1 MKTEDKVRAVEE
13 LKQSFATA
21 KGVYFADFQGMTV
34 AAATNLR
41 NKCRAAGVTFT
52 VVKNTL
58 ARRALDPETAKALD
72 PVLKGPT
79 AIAVSDQD
87 EIVPAK
93 ILADFLKEFER
104 PSLKAG
110 IVDGKV
116 MGKAQVE
123 TLAKLPGREVLL
135 SRFAGGLKSPVSK
148 LHTALSSPMQK
159 LAMALKQVSEKKA

>member
-34 AAATNLR
+34 ATATNLR
-41 NKCRAAGVTFT
+41 NKCRAAGVSFT

-72 PVLKGPT
+72 PILRGPT
-79 AIAVSDQD
+79 AIAVSAED

-104 PSLKAG
+104 PALKAG
-110 IVDGKV
+110 IIDGKV

-123 TLAKLPGREVLL
+123 TLAKLPGRDVLL

-148 LHTALSSPMQK
+148 LHMALSSPMQK

>member
-1 MKTEDKVRAVEE
+1 MATEDKARTVEE

-21 KGVYFADFQGMTV
+21 KGVYFADFQGMDV
-34 AAATNLR
+34 ATATKLR

-58 ARRALDPETAKALD
+58 ARRAMDPKTAEALE
-72 PVLKGPT
+72 PVLRGPT
-79 AIAVSDQD
+79 AIAVSAVD

-93 ILADFLKEFER
+93 ILSDFLKEFER
-104 PSLKAG
+104 PALKAG

-135 SRFAGGLKSPVSK
+135 ARFAGGLKAPVGKRHSPARS
-148 LHTALSSPMQK
+148 
-159 LAMALKQVSEKKA
+159 